1 MANMNIVV
9 EYGMRIV
16 PPSGETKSEY
26 TEIGQVTFPLHPWSL
41 ENPMTA
47 MREEIA
53 LGLEA
58 AAAAI
63 RATEPRSETE

>member
-1 MANMNIVV
+1 
-9 EYGMRIV
+9 MRIV

-26 TEIGQVTFPLHPWSL
+26 TEIGQVTFPLSPWDL
-41 ENPMTA
+41 NDPMPI

-58 AAAAI
+58 AAKAI
-63 RATEPRSETE
+63 REWTGNKGEN